1 MLPINILNNKNVV
14 TITTPEELSMNL
26 SKLIP
31 SEEDLKNA
39 LHSVTKKIPTYVV
52 GGRFNHIRDV
62 YLPGLCKELSLNLI
76 LVGHKDPNKKSL
88 PQAIPTGT
96 LITIHLKDMTSHAIR
111 EWAKK
116 ESTRIGCEFLELTQ
130 NIKPSCETIKKHYPK
145 IWEVSQKT
153 KVLSELAGLED
164 ALEVFEEKVYSDELI
179 QGIIQNAIGNIYNF
193 FPYPPDNVD
202 DHIAFFGANFHPDEL
217 YFDDGTPSEEDL
229 VKYRSILV
237 NRCLSILRGKTRYDK
252 EGLSQTQLDWLVH
265 FFDDPK
271 YSHICKTFKQVET
284 AYRKVFSNSIPSQH
298 IHDVNMLLELKNNPP
313 KKEKEITLET
323 LETENIPLEITP
335 ETLETE
341 NTPLETSEENQMGI
355 KNQNN
360 KSNTIDLVLN
370 GLKIT
375 LKQGAEF
382 TIENVTLSEIL
393 IEQGLTVNLKNVKDG
408 VVGFLNVKY

>member
-1 MLPINILNNKNVV
+1 M
-14 TITTPEELSMNL
+14 
-26 SKLIP
+26 
-31 SEEDLKNA
+31 
-39 LHSVTKKIPTYVV
+39 
-52 GGRFNHIRDV
+52 
-62 YLPGLCKELSLNLI
+62 
-76 LVGHKDPNKKSL
+76 
-88 PQAIPTGT
+88 
-96 LITIHLKDMTSHAIR
+96 
-111 EWAKK
+111 
-116 ESTRIGCEFLELTQ
+116 
-130 NIKPSCETIKKHYPK
+130 
-145 IWEVSQKT
+145 
-153 KVLSELAGLED
+153 
-164 ALEVFEEKVYSDELI
+164 
-179 QGIIQNAIGNIYNF
+179 
-193 FPYPPDNVD
+193 
-202 DHIAFFGANFHPDEL
+202 FFGANFHPDEL

-323 LETENIPLEITP
+323 LETENIPLEITL

-341 NTPLETSEENQMGI
+341 NTPLETSEENQMDI